1 MNADCQKDKD
11 KCGKC
16 QPVKDVGKMRNIDRC
31 EGEEGGAEG
40 GGKVSERRK
49 GKRKT
54 ELRLKKEGG
63 GKLRGCVAL
72 SSVS

>member
-1 MNADCQKDKD
+1 MKEKKGGQ
-11 KCGKC
+11 
-16 QPVKDVGKMRNIDRC
+16 R
-31 EGEEGGAEG
+31 GE